1 MKKIIY
7 IVLLMMCQV
16 GLTQQDAIYSQYMFN
31 PFAINPA
38 YAGSRDAVNLVA
50 LNRSQWLGLE
60 GAPTT
65 QTISAHTPTND
76 KKLAWGLNFSHDKL
90 GITNNLMAMATG
102 AYQLRLETGT
112 LNFGLRG
119 GIYNTVIDQ
128 AKLNFREEN
137 DLLDTKTRM
146 SALVPSFDF
155 GLYYYTEK
163 FYAGLSV
170 NHLTK
175 HRFNFENLENNQA
188 YYLRRHVFL
197 ASGYVFKT
205 STNIL
210 IKPSILVKYAG
221 PSTFNIDINTNV
233 MFNELFWVGIG
244 LRNYSSLNFL
254 VDFNVTD
261 YLRIGYSYD
270 MNLTK
275 INHYSN
281 GSHELLIGL
290 DFNLRKTS
298 FATPRYL

>member
-1 MKKIIY
+1 MKRIIY
-7 IVLLMMCQV
+7 ILVLLISHV

-38 YAGSRDAVNLVA
+38 YAGSRNAVNLVA
-50 LNRSQWLGLE
+50 INRSQWLGLD

-65 QTISAHTPTND
+65 QTISAHTPTNQ
-76 KKLAWGLNFSHDKL
+76 KKLAWGVNFSHDKL
-90 GITNNLMAMATG
+90 GVTNNLMAMATG
-102 AYQLRLETGT
+102 AYQLLLESGT

-128 AKLNFREEN
+128 GQLTFREDN
-137 DLLDTKTRM
+137 DLLDTKTRL
-146 SALVPSFDF
+146 SAMVPSFDF

-175 HRFNFENLENNQA
+175 HRFNFANLVNNQT
-188 YYLRRHVFL
+188 YYLRRHLFFGT
-197 ASGYVFKT
+197 GYVYKT
-205 STNIL
+205 DKNIL
-210 IKPSILVKYAG
+210 IKPSVLVKYAG
-221 PSTFNIDINTNV
+221 PGSFNVDFNTNV
-233 MFNELFWVGIG
+233 MFNELFWIGIG
-244 LRNYSSLNFL
+244 LRNTSSLNFL
-254 VDFNVTD
+254 LDFNVSD

-275 INHYSN
+275 INNYSN

-290 DFNLRKTS
+290 DFNLRKPS
-298 FATPRYL
+298 FTTPRYL